1 MLPIASLK
9 KWWPEPENTMEN
21 KFDIIILGGGI
32 AGMTAAIYAARANLK
47 TVILEKSVCG
57 GLVNTTYLIENFPS
71 QPGISGMDL
80 MEKVRNQVEAM
91 GVEIREVIEV
101 DSLTL
106 DCPMKKVE
114 TDEGTF
120 TARVVILATGRSP
133 RKLPLETECTSIHYC
148 AICDGS
154 AYKDKNVL
162 VVGGG
167 NSGIEESMYLLSL
180 GVKHITVIE
189 QMDRLF
195 ASGQAQKDLMKN
207 KGRVDIFTSTTIESI
222 EEENGRLKSV
232 NLFDGKND
240 RRFKRDMD
248 GIFVYMGHDTE
259 TELFRNLIDLNDRGY
274 IEAGESMKTSLPGV
288 FAAGDIVQ
296 KKFWQ
301 ITTAM
306 NDGTIAAL
314 NAAEYIRTSNQL
326 EN

>member
-1 MLPIASLK
+1 
-9 KWWPEPENTMEN
+9 MEN
-21 KFDIIILGGGI
+21 KYDIIILGGGI

-47 TVILEKSVCG
+47 TVLLEQSVCG
-57 GLVNTTYLIENFPS
+57 GLVNTTHLIENFPS
-71 QPGISGMDL
+71 QPRISGMDL
-80 MEKVRNQVEAM
+80 MEKVRDQVASM

-101 DSLTL
+101 DKVTL
-106 DCPMKKVE
+106 DRPMKTVE
-114 TDEGTF
+114 TDEGTL
-120 TARVVILATGRSP
+120 TAPVVILATGRSP
-133 RKLPLETECTSIHYC
+133 RKLPLETECTAIHYC
-148 AICDGS
+148 AICDGA

-195 ASGQAQKDLMKN
+195 ASAQAQKDLLKHTG
-207 KGRVDIFTSTTIESI
+207 KVEIFTATTIESI
-222 EEENGRLKSV
+222 EEV
-232 NLFDGKND
+232 DGGLTAVQLRDSKKD
-240 RRFKRDMD
+240 RRFKRDIH
-248 GIFVYMGHDTE
+248 GIFVYMGHETR
-259 TELFRNLIDLNDRGY
+259 TELFKDIVTLNDRGY
-274 IEAGESMKTSLPGV
+274 IEAGADMGTSLPGV

-314 NAAEYIRTSNQL
+314 SAAEHIRKMSPSDQPA
-326 EN
+326 

>member
-1 MLPIASLK
+1 
-9 KWWPEPENTMEN
+9 MEN
-21 KFDIIILGGGI
+21 EYDIIILGGGI

-47 TVILEKSVCG
+47 TVLLEQSVCG

-71 QPGISGMDL
+71 QPQISGMDL
-80 MEKVRNQVEAM
+80 MEKVRDQVEAM
-91 GVEIREVIEV
+91 DVEIREVIEV
-101 DSLTL
+101 DKLTL
-106 DCPMKKVE
+106 DGPMKTVE
-114 TDEGTF
+114 TDEGTL
-120 TARVVILATGRSP
+120 TAPVVILATGRTP
-133 RKLPLETECTSIHYC
+133 RKLPLDTESTAIHYC

-154 AYKDKNVL
+154 GYKDKNVL

-195 ASGQAQKDLMKN
+195 ASAQAQKDLLKN
-207 KGRVDIFTSTTIESI
+207 EGQVEIFTSTTIESI
-222 EEENGRLKSV
+222 EEKDGRIEAVQLRDS
-232 NLFDGKND
+232 KND
-240 RRFKRDMD
+240 QPFKRDIH
-248 GIFVYMGHDTE
+248 GIFVYMGHETQ
-259 TELFRNLIDLNDRGY
+259 TELFKEIITLNDHGY
-274 IEAGESMKTSLPGV
+274 IEAGEGMTTSLPGV

-314 NAAEYIRTSNQL
+314 SAAEYIRKMNSSDKPA
-326 EN
+326 